1 MTIPRLACVLLG
13 VVSLAAPVIARQA
26 APAYA
31 VVATLPSAV
40 DGQPLRTFAF
50 DPGRNRI
57 YAGSNRGLFWIDLS
71 DPKPR
76 VKGPFIRKNILHIE
90 LAPEL
95 SRVFY
100 MTPDEVGYADLDRFG
115 ESTQLARDFVPRDI
129 VYEPSKK
136 ELYVALREQKL
147 LVFDA
152 QTGRAGDDVPLPGWY
167 ATQLEAIPGR
177 VFLSLSDKDGLYVLD
192 AATHRVAAWPVEGRV
207 ITPSYI
213 EADPAGHYL
222 FLAFYREIIAID
234 IARAAVVGRQV
245 TYSTPSI
252 AFDPGE
258 RVLVAT
264 WNAEPPPTRVAA
276 FRVDASG
283 LAEVAR
289 FENPRVGEAGVEPT
303 SHGFIQNGHLALLV
317 WSSTGHPPPQ

>member
-1 MTIPRLACVLLG
+1 MNTARIACVLLG

-71 DPKPR
+71 DAQPR
-76 VKGPFIRKNILHIE
+76 VKGPFVRKNILHIE
-90 LAPEL
+90 IAPEL

-100 MTPDEVGYADLDRFG
+100 STPDEVGYVDLDRFG
-115 ESTQLARDFVPRDI
+115 ESVQLTRDFVPTDI
-129 VYEPSKK
+129 VYEPSAK
-136 ELYVALREQKL
+136 ELYVALREPKL

-152 QTGRAGDDVPLPGWY
+152 RTGRAGDDVALPGWR

-177 VFLSLSDKDGLYVLD
+177 VFMSLENKDGLYALD
-192 AATHRVAAWPVEGRV
+192 TATHHVAPWAVEGRV

-213 EADPAGHYL
+213 EADPAGQYL

-234 IARAAVVGRQV
+234 VARATVVGRAI
-245 TYSTPSI
+245 TARTPAI

-258 RVLVAT
+258 RVLLAT
-264 WNAEPPPTRVAA
+264 WNDDPPPTRVVV
-276 FRVDASG
+276 FRVDAEG
-283 LAEVAR
+283 LTEAGR
-289 FENPRVGEAGVEPT
+289 FENPRVGEVGVEPT
-303 SHGFIQNGHLALLV
+303 DHGFIQNGHLALLV
-317 WSSTGHPPPQ
+317 WSSAVRGASR